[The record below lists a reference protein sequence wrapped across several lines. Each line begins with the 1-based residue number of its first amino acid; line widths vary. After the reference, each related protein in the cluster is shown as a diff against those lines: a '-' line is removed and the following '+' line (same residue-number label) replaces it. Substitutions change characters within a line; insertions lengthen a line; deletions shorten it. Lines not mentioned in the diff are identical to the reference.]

1 MRVLTHA
8 VTVLMRRQQRLRRRR
23 LYDILTHTTANIIT
37 AQTHAQ
43 LTAQYK
49 NTKYNPFRARTS
61 FRLA

>member
-8 VTVLMRRQQRLRRRR
+8 VTVPMRRQRRRRRRR

-37 AQTHAQ
+37 ARTHAQ

-49 NTKYNPFRARTS
+49 NTIHFVLAP
-61 FRLA
+61 RLG